1 MKTLAK
7 ILGLA
12 AGLALILCSAA
23 VLHADTNTVAA
34 VADATPYAGAETA
47 GAVAAP
53 FISGLVVKFPWIVTV
68 LTIMGAFRAV
78 AKPIFSAV
86 EVGLGPDSSLAKKL
100 RIAESG
106 PIYKSAVW
114 LLDFFFSVKAHVV
127 VPEKK

>member
-1 MKTLAK
+1 MKKLFSA
-7 ILGLA
+7 LGFAVGL
-12 AGLALILCSAA
+12 LALFGCVATG
-23 VLHADTNTVAA
+23 HADTNTVAA
-34 VADATPYAGAETA
+34 VGDVTPYAGADTA

-53 FISGLVVKFPWIVTV
+53 FIAGLVAKYPWIMTLLAV
-68 LTIMGAFRAV
+68 MGAFRAV
-78 AKPIFSAV
+78 AKPIFSAA

-106 PIYKSAVW
+106 PIYKSMVW